1 MSVAEQLECLLQAGL
16 QVEYIRLENES
27 HMHSGPATES
37 HFKLVLVSPDF
48 AGKRLVQRHQ
58 QVYGLV
64 AELMQNPIHALA
76 LHLHTPEEWV
86 ERSGEV
92 PLSPTCKGGSK
103 TDQAGG

>member
-1 MSVAEQLECLLQAGL
+1 MSVAEQLENLLQAGL
-16 QVEYIRLENES
+16 NIQHIQLENES

-37 HFKLVLVSPDF
+37 HFKLVLVSADF
-48 AGKRLVQRHQ
+48 EGRRLVQRHQ

-86 ERSGEV
+86 ARNGEV

-103 TDQAGG
+103 VDKG

>member
-1 MSVAEQLECLLQAGL
+1 MSVAQQIEDLVRAGL
-16 QVEYIRLENES
+16 DVEVFQLENES

-37 HFKLVLVSPDF
+37 HYKLVLVSSGF
-48 AGKRLVQRHQ
+48 EGKRLVQRHQ
-58 QVYGLV
+58 LVYGLV

-86 ERSGEV
+86 ARNGEV

-103 TDQAGG
+103 ADQG